1 MLQLSPS
8 TENKTKIQKKKKQG
22 KKKKKKKKNGPR
34 NSGVLTNNG
43 HAIRKN
49 GCYGNAITKYQEE
62 RLDPDEMTHYEPTH
76 QDLHRWKKIWSAELK
91 GLNLYV

>member
-1 MLQLSPS
+1 MCVCVCVCVCV
-8 TENKTKIQKKKKQG
+8 G
-22 KKKKKKKKNGPR
+22 GW
-34 NSGVLTNNG
+34 GG
-43 HAIRKN
+43 
-49 GCYGNAITKYQEE
+49 GE